1 MYKANTKL
9 CRQDSSEWK
18 MMCGKYIRKKE
29 MTEKRRGE
37 EKEERERGG
46 PLVFLLKKKEREKIS
61 DNYIYTL
68 QF

>member
-1 MYKANTKL
+1 
-9 CRQDSSEWK
+9 
-18 MMCGKYIRKKE
+18 

-37 EKEERERGG
+37 EKDERERGG